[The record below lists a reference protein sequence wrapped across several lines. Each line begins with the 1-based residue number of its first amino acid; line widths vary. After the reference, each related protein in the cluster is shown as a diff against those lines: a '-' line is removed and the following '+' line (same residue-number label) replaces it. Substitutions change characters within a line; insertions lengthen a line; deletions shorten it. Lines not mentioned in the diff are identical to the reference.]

1 MMTAYGDLDVSRLT
15 EKPPGRRP
23 VDTRTVALERLDDVV
38 AAVGRALAQKA
49 KVYWICPMVEE
60 SETAD
65 LAAVEERDRA
75 LAPLSPGRLV
85 HGRMK
90 ANEKDHAMAAF
101 AAGEIDLLVA
111 TTVIEVGVDVLD
123 ATVMVVEHAERFGL
137 AQLHQLRGRIGR
149 GDKPST
155 CLLLYQS
162 PLGAVAKRRL
172 EILRETEDGFRIA
185 EEDLRLRGAG
195 EVLGTRQSGL
205 PSLRLG
211 DLAAHEELIAI
222 AHDDA
227 RLVLERDPHLESERS
242 HALRVLLYLFRRGE
256 AVQYLRAG

>member
-1 MMTAYGDLDVSRLT
+1 
-15 EKPPGRRP
+15 
-23 VDTRTVALERLDDVV
+23 
-38 AAVGRALAQKA
+38 LAKQA

-60 SETAD
+60 SETVD
-65 LAAVEERDRA
+65 LAAVEERHQA
-75 LAPLSPGRLV
+75 LAPLFPGRVGLV
-85 HGRMK
+85 HGRVK
-90 ANEKDHAMAAF
+90 PAEKDRTMTGF
-101 AAGEIDLLVA
+101 AGGEIDLLVA
-111 TTVIEVGVDVLD
+111 TTVVEVGVDVPE
-123 ATVMVVEHAERFGL
+123 ATVMVIEHAERFGL

-172 EILRETEDGFRIA
+172 SILRETEDGFRIA

-195 EVLGTRQSGL
+195 EVLGTQQSGL
-205 PSLRLG
+205 PSLRLA
-211 DLAAHEELIAI
+211 DLAFHEGLIAI

-227 RLVLERDPHLESERS
+227 RLVLERDPHLETERGR
-242 HALRVLLYLFRRGE
+242 ALRVLLYLFRRDE